1 MSTSHS
7 TSPRRRAVA
16 VLPAVPLALVIVAEA
31 AWISVVAGL
40 VQEFT
45 LHSPTMSIA
54 SLTAFVA
61 AGVIAARVAG
71 PRLRERWPLV
81 GLGMCVAGGAAGWLS
96 APEAR
101 AALGLGAVGDALA
114 TNPGGW
120 LAALAILRGFAHAR
134 LPLSEETIGRLL
146 GAGVPGLAVAAIVGG
161 LVAEP
166 FRGQFLA
173 DAIVAV
179 ITFVTTATLALALTR
194 LAAVGADS
202 GFDWRRNPTSVGL
215 LAVLV
220 LAAGAL
226 AMPVASI
233 AAPAIAFFVGVSIV
247 PLLVIGLVIGFDR
260 RTARLLILALIA
272 VVAVSTFMNLVGG
285 PSPTTDGPV
294 VPAPDVVASPPDE
307 AIAIGAGLLLVL
319 AAIGVVVLAR
329 LWMRRIPRFE
339 DDVLETRTID
349 RGIDRAGSGRF
360 TRLGRG
366 RRPAPIDGATA
377 YEALIDDLA
386 DRPAVRRE
394 PAETPAEHARRL
406 RSAGSS
412 DLRLDL
418 LAADYALVRF
428 AGITLSRR
436 EDRRAVNRWRSLRRR
451 LGRRGRRD

>member
-1 MSTSHS
+1 MSSA
-7 TSPRRRAVA
+7 SPRRRPAITL
-16 VLPAVPLALVIVAEA
+16 LPVVPLALVIVAEA

-45 LHSPTMSIA
+45 LHHPTMTIA

-61 AGVIAARVAG
+61 AGVMAARIVG
-71 PRLRERWPLV
+71 PRLGERWPLV
-81 GLGMCVAGGAAGWLS
+81 GLGLCVAGGAVGWLS

-101 AALGLGAVGDALA
+101 AALGVGAMGDALA
-114 TNPGGW
+114 AHPGGW

-146 GAGVPGLAVAAIVGG
+146 GAGVPGLAFAAIAGG
-161 LVAEP
+161 MVAEP

-179 ITFVTTATLALALTR
+179 IVFATTATVALALTR
-194 LAAVGADS
+194 LAAVGAES

-226 AMPVASI
+226 AVPASSV
-233 AAPAIAFFVGVSIV
+233 AAPAIGFVIGVSIV

-260 RTARLLILALIA
+260 RTARLLAFALIA
-272 VVAVSTFMNLVGG
+272 VVAAATFMNLVGG
-285 PSPTTDGPV
+285 PSPATDST
-294 VPAPDVVASPPDE
+294 VPPPPDVVASPPDE

-319 AAIGVVVLAR
+319 AALGVIFLAR
-329 LWMRRIPRFE
+329 LWMRRIPGVE
-339 DDVLETRTID
+339 DDVPETRTID
-349 RGIDRAGSGRF
+349 HGGERPRAAW
-360 TRLGRG
+360 RG
-366 RRPAPIDGATA
+366 RRRGSAPAPVDAATA
-377 YEALIDDLA
+377 YEALMADLA

-406 RSAGSS
+406 RTDGAS
-412 DLRLDL
+412 DFRLDL
-418 LAADYALVRF
+418 LAADYALARF
-428 AGITLSRR
+428 AGVSLSSR
-436 EDRRAVNRWRSLRRR
+436 EERRALSRWRSLRRH
-451 LGRRGRRD
+451 LGRGKRGR